1 MKSRKCFFLPSALL
15 IAAVVALTGCTTPHF
30 EHVVDYQIIGDRS
43 VKYIVIPTE
52 KSQAGSMYLDSNVS
66 LEICDIEPLPSQ
78 AGSANDEE
86 APVVEGTVEKGC
98 RQTRVLRTQEYR

>member
-1 MKSRKCFFLPSALL
+1 MRDFIRRKFLFISLLGIALVGSAC
-15 IAAVVALTGCTTPHF
+15 AAPQI

-43 VKYIVIPTE
+43 VKYIVVPAE

-78 AGSANDEE
+78 ASDSEE
-86 APVVEGTVEKGC
+86 ELPQGGVEKKC
-98 RQTRVLRTQEYR
+98 RQSRVLRTQEYR